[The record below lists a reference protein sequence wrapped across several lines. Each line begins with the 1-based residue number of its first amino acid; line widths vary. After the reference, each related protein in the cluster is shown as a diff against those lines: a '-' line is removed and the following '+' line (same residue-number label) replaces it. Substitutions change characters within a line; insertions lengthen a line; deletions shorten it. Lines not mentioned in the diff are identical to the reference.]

1 MKKIT
6 TRTVLFSLL
15 LMASAASYIFLNIAS
30 WKQDQARL
38 EKETPLEEDL
48 EAEQNKLFLPDVQ
61 VLKKLVETGRKLVP

>member
-30 WKQDQARL
+30 WEHDRRHSEQ
-38 EKETPLEEDL
+38 EIPLDEEL
-48 EAEQNKLFLPDVQ
+48 EAEQKKLFLPDVQ
-61 VLKKLVETGRKLVP
+61 VLKKIVETGRKLVP